1 MAATSSVRKVLH
13 AADVHLDSPM
23 RNLEAYP
30 DAPIDGFVGA
40 TRRALSNLVDVAIRQ
55 RVDLV
60 VIAGD
65 LYDGDWDDAHTGL
78 YFVGQAAR
86 LREAGIPLVLIR
98 GNHDAALRMTQS
110 IELPRNPDGS
120 EILMAHDRVDRR
132 VFESLG
138 IVVHGRSF
146 ATQAE
151 TADLASQYPDAIR
164 GMFNLGL
171 LHTCLTGSEGHQDY
185 APTSPE
191 RLRAKGYDYWALGH
205 IHDRRECQGP
215 GDPPIVFSGNT
226 QGRHIREVGAKGCL
240 ILEIDPDNRVES
252 RFVPLDVARWGV
264 MHHDAAQD
272 VDTDGL
278 LAAFRVWL
286 SREIAASEGRP
297 LAVRVRVS
305 GRTAMH
311 DRYRQGA
318 ARLENDLRSVAL
330 QSGIG
335 QVWLES
341 LRLRTSPPR
350 TRREGELESAIRQV
364 FGEIR
369 GKGPVAADND
379 RAEGA
384 GGPGTESGV
393 LGTEAVIAR
402 TGTGVLGTEAGVLG
416 TEAGIAGTESGVLG
430 TEVGIAGAGVARSGR
445 PEAQAIDPE
454 RIAKVAAWVKPLWD
468 KLPTA
473 LVGDPIEPFAASD
486 PGLVARWLE
495 DAEPGLLGRFGDL
508 EDGS

>member
-1 MAATSSVRKVLH
+1 MATSGSVRKILH

-30 DAPIDGFVGA
+30 DAPIDAFVGA

-86 LREAGIPLVLIR
+86 LREAGIPLVMIR

-191 RLRAKGYDYWALGH
+191 RLRVKGYDYWALGH
-205 IHDRRECQGP
+205 IHDRRECQGA

-226 QGRHIREVGAKGCL
+226 QGRHIREVGPKGCL
-240 ILEIDPDNRVES
+240 ILNVDPDNRVES

-264 MHHDAAQD
+264 MHHDATEDA
-272 VDTDGL
+272 DTDGL

-311 DRYRQGA
+311 DRYRQA
-318 ARLENDLRSVAL
+318 SARLENDLRSVAL

-369 GKGPVAADND
+369 GKALSSADHD
-379 RAEGA
+379 
-384 GGPGTESGV
+384 
-393 LGTEAVIAR
+393 
-402 TGTGVLGTEAGVLG
+402 
-416 TEAGIAGTESGVLG
+416 
-430 TEVGIAGAGVARSGR
+430 R
-445 PEAQAIDPE
+445 PEVADGSGSDGKPLSKPESQAIDPESQAIDPE
-454 RIAKVAAWVKPLWD
+454 RIAKVASWVKPLWD

-473 LVGDPIEPFAASD
+473 LIGDPIEPFAASD

-508 EDGS
+508 EDGA